1 MWLVNTKT
9 LALESFAEPSEVDY
23 AILSYTWESGE
34 VSFQEMSSTAVA
46 STTKSKAGFDKVAKT
61 CEIAQ
66 EKGLGYAWIDTCC
79 IEKSSSAE
87 LSEAINSMFRWYQ
100 KAKVCLVFLSD
111 LRPEVASTGPG
122 IFKISDLSRCKW
134 FTRGWTLQELI
145 APAAVEFYDAG
156 WRLRFSKDVWSGR
169 LPTMTNIDI
178 DILTFE
184 KELSAVP
191 VAVKMSWAAHRRTT
205 RVEDRAYSL
214 LGLFDIHIPMIYGEG
229 RKAFQRLQEEIAK
242 ETDDLS
248 LFAWVA
254 VDENQRYRG
263 IFAQELAEFTFCG
276 NYMRCNRLTS
286 DRNEFSITN
295 KGVRFTYVLGVNTD
309 ASATWLLPFLMQ
321 GNCQKCHYQHSI
333 YIGLVFTAEGW
344 VRATPGRCQYES
356 DGPSFPSF
364 IDVCVR
370 KTVTASESRRL
381 EQRPGHFFKLDWAPG
396 DCLSRC
402 GKLLAA
408 EPSFLWN
415 PVYRGFVGEAHAED
429 FMGIIK
435 LSLSARPA
443 NVIICLVLFKVKG
456 RPPEVQLSLVPD
468 WPWELKEGIV
478 YPEGTSSSET
488 EMRLYKRSLLPYS
501 PSNLSSARATCC
513 HGQFSFDVTVT
524 AEVDEKMRLIVSC
537 KYLKEP
543 QRVQEQKGLPFLPM
557 ADLIRYMSDK

>member
-9 LALESFAEPSEVDY
+9 LALESFAESSEVDY
-23 AILSYTWESGE
+23 AILSHTWGSGE

-100 KAKVCLVFLSD
+100 EAKVCLV
-111 LRPEVASTGPG
+111 
-122 IFKISDLSRCKW
+122 
-134 FTRGWTLQELI
+134 QELI
-145 APAAVEFYDAG
+145 APADVEFYDAG
-156 WRLRFSKDVWSGR
+156 WKLRFSKDVWSGR
-169 LPTMTNIDI
+169 LSTITNIDI

-254 VDENQRYRG
+254 IDENQRYRG
-263 IFAQELAEFTFCG
+263 IFAQEVAEFTFCG

-344 VRATPGRCQYES
+344 VRATPGRCRYES

-364 IDVCVR
+364 IGVCVR
-370 KTVTASESRRL
+370 KTATASESRRL
-381 EQRPGHFFKLDWAPG
+381 EQRPGHFFKLEWAPG

-415 PVYRGFVGEAHAED
+415 PVYRGFVGEAQAED
-429 FMGIIK
+429 FLGIIK
-435 LSLSARPA
+435 LSLSVLPS
-443 NVIICLVLFKVKG
+443 NVIICLVLFKVKD
-456 RPPEVQLSLVPD
+456 RPPEVQLFLVPD
-468 WPWELKEGIV
+468 WSWELKEGIV
-478 YPEGTSSSET
+478 YPEALVNLKDKQRRF
-488 EMRLYKRSLLPYS
+488 MPPYS
-501 PSNLSSARATCC
+501 HHDVIPSVRILHRETRHLEKDPYSVPENHTAR
-513 HGQFSFDVTVT
+513 
-524 AEVDEKMRLIVSC
+524 
-537 KYLKEP
+537 
-543 QRVQEQKGLPFLPM
+543 
-557 ADLIRYMSDK
+557 RYMHQAAQDHLQSL

>member
-9 LALESFAEPSEVDY
+9 LVLESFAEPSEIDY
-23 AILSYTWESGE
+23 AILSHTWESGE
-34 VSFQEMSSTAVA
+34 ISFQEMSSTAVA
-46 STTKSKAGFDKVAKT
+46 STTKSKAGFDKIAKT

-79 IEKSSSAE
+79 IDKSSSAE

-100 KAKVCLVFLSD
+100 EAKV
-111 LRPEVASTGPG
+111 
-122 IFKISDLSRCKW
+122 
-134 FTRGWTLQELI
+134 QELI
-145 APAAVEFYDAG
+145 APADVEFYDAG
-156 WRLRFSKDVWSGR
+156 WKLRFSKDVWSGR
-169 LPTMTNIDI
+169 LSTITNIDI

-254 VDENQRYRG
+254 VDENQR
-263 IFAQELAEFTFCG
+263 
-276 NYMRCNRLTS
+276 
-286 DRNEFSITN
+286 
-295 KGVRFTYVLGVNTD
+295 
-309 ASATWLLPFLMQ
+309 
-321 GNCQKCHYQHSI
+321 
-333 YIGLVFTAEGW
+333 
-344 VRATPGRCQYES
+344 
-356 DGPSFPSF
+356 F

-381 EQRPGHFFKLDWAPG
+381 EQRPGHFFKLEWAPG

-415 PVYRGFVGEAHAED
+415 PVYRGFVGEAQAED

-435 LSLSARPA
+435 LSLSALPS
-443 NVIICLVLFKVKG
+443 NVIICLVLFKVKD
-456 RPPEVQLSLVPD
+456 RPPEVQLFLVPD

-478 YPEGTSSSET
+478 YPE
-488 EMRLYKRSLLPYS
+488 
-501 PSNLSSARATCC
+501 
-513 HGQFSFDVTVT
+513 VT
-524 AEVDEKMRLIVSC
+524 AEVDEKMRLILSC

>member
-9 LALESFAEPSEVDY
+9 LALESFAEPSEIDY
-23 AILSYTWESGE
+23 AILSHTWESGE
-34 VSFQEMSSTAVA
+34 ISFQEMSSTAVA

-79 IEKSSSAE
+79 IDKSSSAE
-87 LSEAINSMFRWYQ
+87 LSEAINSMFRW
-100 KAKVCLVFLSD
+100 
-111 LRPEVASTGPG
+111 
-122 IFKISDLSRCKW
+122 CKW

-156 WRLRFSKDVWSGR
+156 WKLRFSKDVWSGR
-169 LPTMTNIDI
+169 LSTITNIDI

-344 VRATPGRCQYES
+344 VRATPGRC
-356 DGPSFPSF
+356 
-364 IDVCVR
+364 
-370 KTVTASESRRL
+370 RL

-415 PVYRGFVGEAHAED
+415 PVYRGFVGEAQAED

-435 LSLSARPA
+435 LSLSALPS
-443 NVIICLVLFKVKG
+443 NVIICLVLFKVKD
-456 RPPEVQLSLVPD
+456 RPPEVQLFLVPD

-478 YPEGTSSSET
+478 YLEGTSSSET

-524 AEVDEKMRLIVSC
+524 AEVDEKMRLILSC

-543 QRVQEQKGLPFLPM
+543 QRVQEQKRLPFLPM
-557 ADLIRYMSDK
+557 ADLMRYMSDK

>member
-1 MWLVNTKT
+1 MASRILTFYTSKSGPGIFQLLSPLFPAEKPSFEQEDIVQNTSRRRQRYPPRSSRKRLVEKT
-9 LALESFAEPSEVDY
+9 SALFSHVACQYEDPRLESFAEPSEIDY
-23 AILSYTWESGE
+23 AILLHTWESGE

-79 IEKSSSAE
+79 IDKSSSAE

-100 KAKVCLVFLSD
+100 EAKVCLVFLSD
-111 LRPEVASTGPG
+111 LRPEVGSTGPG
-122 IFKISDLSRCKW
+122 IHKISDLSRCKW

-156 WRLRFSKDVWSGR
+156 WKLRFSKDVWSGR
-169 LPTMTNIDI
+169 LSTITNIDI

-191 VAVKMSWAAHRRTT
+191 VAVKTSWAAHRRTT

-229 RKAFQRLQEEIAK
+229 RKAFQ
-242 ETDDLS
+242 
-248 LFAWVA
+248 
-254 VDENQRYRG
+254 G

-276 NYMRCNRLTS
+276 NDMRCNRLTS

-333 YIGLVFTAEGW
+333 YIGLVFTAESW
-344 VRATPGRCQYES
+344 VRATPGRCRYES
-356 DGPSFPSF
+356 DLPSFPSL

-381 EQRPGHFFKLDWAPG
+381 EQRPGHFFKLEWAPG

-408 EPSFLWN
+408 EPSFFWN
-415 PVYRGFVGEAHAED
+415 PVYRGFVGEAQAED
-429 FMGIIK
+429 FMGTIK
-435 LSLSARPA
+435 LSLSALPS
-443 NVIICLVLFKVKG
+443 NVIICLVLFKVKD
-456 RPPEVQLSLVPD
+456 RPPEVQLFLVPD

-478 YPEGTSSSET
+478 YPEVTC
-488 EMRLYKRSLLPYS
+488 RLPGLPAVMANSLL
-501 PSNLSSARATCC
+501 
-513 HGQFSFDVTVT
+513 
-524 AEVDEKMRLIVSC
+524 M
-537 KYLKEP
+537 
-543 QRVQEQKGLPFLPM
+543 
-557 ADLIRYMSDK
+557 